1 MTMGDE
7 SPGEVRSTAGVDQ
20 GVDAAGLLRRP
31 AIVAAIGAVLG
42 LGLGIVI
49 GRATVAAPAQPARG
63 EPPSK
68 SEGALTPVVEE
79 EEPEPQRS
87 NEYRVQLGRRVPGGK
102 GGRGFEKHRIGARSV
117 ARLADKEGSIRF
129 DLDAKASDYLLTA
142 VIHLEGAKP
151 GKLEAQ
157 LDGKPLD
164 VWELEPGWQ
173 MYSTRLGQDRLEQP
187 DHLLNVAPVLP
198 GGGEVSIDSL
208 AAFPVASDLDIGMG
222 SEAVGLVIDGFSNLG
237 GRSVWSVGPSSVVGV
252 ALAPAPRPYRLT
264 VRGSAFAPI
273 APLSVSCKVNG
284 KNVGSA
290 EIGAKVSDVVWQLDA
305 NLLRDGVNRIEFAYP
320 KTAQPAAIDPGSK
333 DKRELA
339 MRFAR
344 LELVPNQ

>member
-1 MTMGDE
+1 MGDE
-7 SPGEVRSTAGVDQ
+7 NPGDTRPMGGAEPE
-20 GVDAAGLLRRP
+20 GVDAAALLRKP
-31 AIVAAIGAVLG
+31 AIIAAIGAVFG
-42 LGLGIVI
+42 LGMGIVI
-49 GRATVAAPAQPARG
+49 GRSTVPEPAAPARG
-63 EPPSK
+63 APPSK
-68 SEGALTPVVEE
+68 SEAALTPVVEE

-102 GGRGFEKHRIGARSV
+102 SGRGFEKHRVGARPV
-117 ARLADKEGSIRF
+117 ARLAETDGSIRF

-142 VIHLEGAKP
+142 VIHLDAAKP
-151 GKLEAQ
+151 GKLAAQ
-157 LDGKPLD
+157 LDGKPLA
-164 VWELEPGWQ
+164 VWEIEPGWQ
-173 MYSTRLGQDRLEQP
+173 MYSTRISHDRLEQA
-187 DHLLNVAPVLP
+187 DHLLHVSPALP

-208 AAFPVASDLDIGMG
+208 AAFPVASDLNIGMG

-237 GRSVWSVGPSSVVGV
+237 GRSVWSVGPRSVVGV
-252 ALAPAPRPYRLT
+252 ALAPAAGPYRLT
-264 VRGSAFAPI
+264 VRGSAFEPI
-273 APLSVSCKVNG
+273 APLLVSCRVNG
-284 KNVGSA
+284 KNVGAA
-290 EIGAKVSDVVWQLDA
+290 EIGAKVADVVWQIDA

>member
-1 MTMGDE
+1 MGDE
-7 SPGEVRSTAGVDQ
+7 DPGDTRPMRGAEPE
-20 GVDAAGLLRRP
+20 GVDAAALLRKP
-31 AIVAAIGAVLG
+31 AIIAAIGVVFG
-42 LGLGIVI
+42 LGMGIII
-49 GRATVAAPAQPARG
+49 GRATVAEPATPPRG
-63 EPPSK
+63 APPSK
-68 SEGALTPVVEE
+68 SEAALTPVVEE

-87 NEYRVQLGRRVPGGK
+87 NEFRVQLGRRVPGGK
-102 GGRGFEKHRIGARSV
+102 GGHGFEKHRVGARPV
-117 ARLADKEGSIRF
+117 ARLAEKEGSIRF
-129 DLDAKASDYLLTA
+129 DLDAKASDYLLTT
-142 VIHLEGAKP
+142 VIHLEGKP

-157 LDGKPLD
+157 LDGKPLA

-173 MYSTRLGQDRLEQP
+173 MYSAKVSRDRLEQA
-187 DHLLNVAPVLP
+187 DHLLRVSPALP

-208 AAFPVASDLDIGMG
+208 AAFPVASDLNIGMG

-237 GRSVWSVGPSSVVGV
+237 GRSVWSVGPLSVVGV
-252 ALAPAPRPYRLT
+252 ALAPATGPYRLT
-264 VRGSAFAPI
+264 VRGSAFEPI
-273 APLSVSCKVNG
+273 APLPVSCKVNG
-284 KNVGSA
+284 KSVGAA
-290 EIGAKVSDVVWQLDA
+290 ELGAKVADVVWQIDA